1 MINSIIPS
9 CLFVYSII
17 FQDVLFY
24 PPKKYFVV
32 TFLATVGIESVVCED
47 PFITDSP
54 WNCVFWRSWWRL
66 YQPVNGFQILQD
78 LLGETKKRQKMPPGY
93 IHAQHT
99 IFQSSGE
106 IGKFVVTYYYLF
118 FLDKHLFD
126 GAVLFLEMLNH
137 IVFMSAS
144 IHLF

>member
-1 MINSIIPS
+1 ME
-9 CLFVYSII
+9 LR
-17 FQDVLFY
+17 LLA
-24 PPKKYFVV
+24 VV
-32 TFLATVGIESVVCED
+32 VAPLSA
-47 PFITDSP
+47 
-54 WNCVFWRSWWRL
+54 RKRL
-66 YQPVNGFQILQD
+66 PDTPGPA
-78 LLGETKKRQKMPPGY
+78 RQNEKEAKMRPGY

-106 IGKFVVTYYYLF
+106 IGKFVLTYYYLF

-126 GAVLFLEMLNH
+126 GAVLFLEMLNRGNH

>member
-1 MINSIIPS
+1 MA
-9 CLFVYSII
+9 
-17 FQDVLFY
+17 
-24 PPKKYFVV
+24 VV
-32 TFLATVGIESVVCED
+32 VAPLSA
-47 PFITDSP
+47 
-54 WNCVFWRSWWRL
+54 RKRL
-66 YQPVNGFQILQD
+66 PDTPGPA
-78 LLGETKKRQKMPPGY
+78 RQNEKEAKMRPGY

-106 IGKFVVTYYYLF
+106 IGKFVLTYYYLF